1 MSKILS
7 NVDGLFTSIYN
18 RLYKFDS
25 KGGKRK
31 RLNYYLVYTVL
42 FVVAIL
48 AVYSVFYLNGK
59 SFIWA
64 ESTKDGLVQHFNSLT
79 YLGKMLREYAKN
91 ILAGNFAFPMWDSS
105 IGYGADTIT
114 TLHYYAL
121 GDPLCLLSVF
131 VPASKTEILYTALII
146 LRLYLAG
153 IAFSAYSL
161 KMNRGR
167 LGSVIGSLC
176 YVFCG
181 YAAYASI
188 RHPYF
193 TNPMIYLPLLLIGV
207 EHIFEKRRPY
217 LFIIMVALSAISNF
231 YFFYMLC
238 ALVAIYA
245 VIRFFDYYKEKY
257 VRNLFLVFFKFLG
270 FALIGVMIAGFMLL
284 PNVLALSSSYRASV
298 SKLFEPFY
306 YLSYYEGFLPSFIS
320 IQPSDK
326 WTIMGY
332 ASLVFLA
339 VVLLF
344 AERKKHRSL
353 KIGFVVTT
361 IILLIPLLGKI
372 MHGMSY
378 VSNRWVWGYSM
389 LVCFIAATVVPS
401 LLNVTR
407 KTLMIITGAVVIVGA
422 YLFIFTKTS
431 SKGAIISSV
440 VLFITALLIYDIYRI
455 NISYKAKSYVKFV
468 SKLILVFVTMLSVCV
483 NAKFLYSSNTQNY
496 LGVFN
501 DKGMALE
508 DLVDTTHAK
517 AASYVEDDSG
527 FYRFDENR
535 ISNKV
540 MRNSAVLNENHS
552 VSSFYSLTNGNIF
565 QYMLETAN
573 NIYCD
578 SIIDGLDNRTMLETL
593 AGVKYF
599 VTTESGKITKPFGFD
614 SKAKTRKSVENY
626 KVYQNSNALGL
637 GYTYDKYI
645 SRSDYENMTAVERQ
659 QALMQGVVL
668 DDDTDFVE
676 SAEPTYNHQTV
687 PYAIEEDENIVV
699 ENGKFTVKKAGSEI
713 TLKFNGK
720 TSCETYLYFH
730 NLEFESVDPV
740 SIYSD
745 DEWEELS
752 EYEQKQRE
760 TSKKYWTH
768 EGRASL
774 DCKCDDVSN
783 YAYVCNPYFQ
793 WYAGKKDYII
803 NFVYS
808 NEARDTIT
816 IKFSQQGYYTFD
828 EMSVVCQPMDKYIS
842 QASKLGE
849 NQLENIVTDTNT
861 ISGDITVDKDK
872 ILCLAVPYS
881 SGWTAYVDGKKAEVK
896 RANTMSMGLELT
908 EGSHKI
914 RFEYQTP
921 GLKTGALA
929 TCSGLGVFAVLI
941 ILLEIYY
948 RNKSRKSR
956 KIKN

>member
-7 NVDGLFTSIYN
+7 NVDGLITSIYN
-18 RLYKFDS
+18 SFYRFDS
-25 KGGKRK
+25 KSAKRK
-31 RLNYYLVYTVL
+31 RLNYYFVYTVL
-42 FVVAIL
+42 FVAAVLI
-48 AVYSVFYLNGK
+48 VYSVFYFNGK
-59 SFIWA
+59 SFIWD

-91 ILAGNFAFPMWDSS
+91 ILAGNFAFPMWDLS
-105 IGYGADTIT
+105 IGYGADVIT

-181 YAAYASI
+181 YAAYAAI

-217 LFIIMVALSAISNF
+217 LFIITVALSAISNF

-270 FALIGVMIAGFMLL
+270 FAIIGVLIAGFMLL

-298 SKLFEPFY
+298 SKLFEPLY

-332 ASLVFLA
+332 ASIVFLA

-344 AERKKHRSL
+344 AERKKYRSL
-353 KIGFVVTT
+353 KIGFAVTT

-378 VSNRWVWGYSM
+378 VSNRWIWGYSM
-389 LVCFIAATVVPS
+389 LVCFIAATVVPKM
-401 LLNVTR
+401 LNVTR
-407 KTLMIITGAVVIVGA
+407 KTLMIIAGAAVIVGS
-422 YLFIFTKTS
+422 YLFVFTKTS

-440 VLFITALLIYDIYRI
+440 VLFITVFLIYIIYRI
-455 NISYKAKSYVKFV
+455 NVSYKAKLYVGFV
-468 SKLILVFVTMLSVCV
+468 SKLILVFVTMLSICV
-483 NAKFLYSSNTQNY
+483 NAKFLYSTNTQNY
-496 LGVFN
+496 VYVF
-501 DKGMALE
+501 DDRGTALE

-517 AASYVEDDSG
+517 AASYVEDDSD

-535 ISNKV
+535 ISNSV

-552 VSSFYSLTNGNIF
+552 VSSFYSLTDGNIF

-599 VTTESGKITKPFGFD
+599 VTTESGKNTKPFGFD
-614 SKAKTRKSVENY
+614 SKAKTKESVGKY
-626 KVYQNSNALGL
+626 TVYQNCNALGL

-659 QALMQGVVL
+659 QALMQGIVL
-668 DDDTDFVE
+668 DDDTDF
-676 SAEPTYNHQTV
+676 AENAKPSYNHQSV
-687 PYAIEEDENIVV
+687 PYTIEENDNIVV
-699 ENGKFTVKKAGSEI
+699 ENGKITVKKEDSKL

-720 TSCETYLYFH
+720 TDCETYLYFQ

-745 DEWEELS
+745 DEWENLT
-752 EYEQKQRE
+752 EYEQKQCE

-774 DCKCDDVSN
+774 ECTCNGVSN
-783 YAYVCNPYFQ
+783 DTYVSNPYFQ
-793 WYAGKKDYII
+793 WYAGKEDYII
-803 NFVYS
+803 NFAYS
-808 NEARDTIT
+808 DEARDTLT
-816 IKFSQQGYYTFD
+816 IEFSEQGYYTFD
-828 EMSVVCQPMDKYIS
+828 EMSVICQPMDEYVE
-842 QASKLGE
+842 QVSKLGE

-872 ILCLAVPYS
+872 ILCLTVPYS
-881 SGWTAYVDGKKAEVK
+881 SGWTAYVDGEKTEIK
-896 RANTMSMGLELT
+896 RANTMFMGLEVT
-908 EGSHKI
+908 EGSHEI

-921 GLKTGALA
+921 GLTAGALA
-929 TCSGLGVFAVLI
+929 TCVGLGVFAVLI
-941 ILLEIYY
+941 IMFEIHY
-948 RNKSRKSR
+948 RNKARKNN
-956 KIKN
+956 KIEN